1 MKKNQENISNAKLK
15 QVLLGCLREAGALLG
30 KSIHKIKKIDYKS
43 EANLVTHYDKMLEKM
58 ILTRIKKSFPDH
70 AILAEESAPH
80 GTSPYK
86 WIIDPLDGTT
96 NFAHTFPVSCV
107 SIAVE
112 KNGAVILGGVYDP
125 FRDELFLGEKGAGA
139 FLNGKKIQVSK
150 TPDLKESLLCTG
162 FPYDC
167 RSYAKTYLDIFG
179 AFMVRTHGIRRTG
192 SAAIDICYVACGRFD
207 GFWELKLN
215 AWDTAAAS
223 LICREAGGRVSNFKG
238 SGYSIYEPEA
248 LVSNGLIHKEMVKIL
263 GRYYHYPK
271 S

>member
-1 MKKNQENISNAKLK
+1 MKRSVGDPSRQKLK
-15 QVLLGCLREAGALLG
+15 QVLFACLREAGGVLG
-30 KSIHKIKKIDYKS
+30 KSIHKIKQINYKS
-43 EANLVTHYDKMLEKM
+43 EANLVTRFDKMSEKM
-58 ILTRIKKSFPDH
+58 IISRIKKTFPDH

-80 GTSPYK
+80 GISPYK

-112 KNGAVILGGVYDP
+112 KKGEVILGGVFDP
-125 FRDELFLGEKGAGA
+125 FRNELFFGEKNAGA
-139 FLNGKKIQVSK
+139 YLNGKKIRVSK
-150 TPDLKESLLCTG
+150 TPRLSESLLCTG

-167 RSYAKTYLDIFG
+167 RSYAETYLRIFG
-179 AFMVRTHGIRRTG
+179 AFMVQTHGIRRTG

-223 LICREAGGRVSNFKG
+223 LICQEAGGKMSNFKG
-238 SGYSIYEPEA
+238 NSYSIYEPEA
-248 LVSNGLIHKEMVKIL
+248 LATNGCIHSEMVKIL
-263 GRYYHYPK
+263 DECYLRPK

>member
-1 MKKNQENISNAKLK
+1 MRKSANSPSRENLK
-15 QVLLGCLREAGALLG
+15 QVLFACLKEAGGVLG
-30 KSIHKIKKIDYKS
+30 KSIHRIKQINYKS
-43 EANLVTHYDKMLEKM
+43 EANLVTRFDKLSEKM
-58 ILTRIKKSFPDH
+58 ILSRIKRTFPDH

-80 GTSPYK
+80 GSSPYK

-112 KNGAVILGGVYDP
+112 EKGEVILGGVFDP
-125 FRDELFLGEKGAGA
+125 FRNELFFGEKNTGAY
-139 FLNGKKIQVSK
+139 LNGKKIRVSK
-150 TPDLKESLLCTG
+150 TTRLSESLLCTG

-167 RSYAKTYLDIFG
+167 RSYAKTYLQIFG

-223 LICREAGGRVSNFKG
+223 LICQEAGGTMSNFKG
-238 SGYSIYEPEA
+238 SSYSIYAPEA
-248 LVSNGLIHKEMVKIL
+248 LATNGSIHREMVKIL
-263 GRYYHYPK
+263 DEYYLRPK

>member
-1 MKKNQENISNAKLK
+1 MKNIQKNPSRQNLK
-15 QVLLGCLREAGALLG
+15 KVLFACLGEAGVLLG

-43 EANLVTHYDKMLEKM
+43 EANLVTHYDKMAEKM
-58 ILTRIKKSFPDH
+58 ILARIKKTFPEH
-70 AILAEESAPH
+70 AILAEESEPH
-80 GTSPYK
+80 GISPYK

-112 KNGAVILGGVYDP
+112 KDGEVIVGGVFDP
-125 FRDELFLGEKGAGA
+125 FRDELFFGEKDRGA
-139 FLNGKKIQVSK
+139 FLNGKQIRVSK
-150 TPDLKESLLCTG
+150 TPRLKESLLSTG
-162 FPYDC
+162 FPYD
-167 RSYAKTYLDIFG
+167 RRVHAETYLRIFG
-179 AFMVRTHGIRRTG
+179 AFMVGTHGIRRTG

-238 SGYSIYEPEA
+238 SGYSIYQQEA
-248 LVSNGLIHKEMVKIL
+248 LASNGLIHKEMVKIL
-263 GRYYHYPK
+263 GRHYFCPK